1 MKKNNKRNLS
11 RAIIFV
17 LILSFSFLIWQLYL
31 DYKLSL
37 IKDRKQSGV
46 PEFAFFDLED
56 NIITKKTL
64 PENSTVC
71 FLKLDLD
78 CSLCETLVEE
88 LKITDNK
95 VNDFFFI
102 VVAKGKKHALRSLQ
116 KEMKLNSVN
125 NVLITHDPKNNFDEI
140 FGLHPT
146 PFLIAYNAHGS
157 IIKKYT
163 VSIKLSAVLADI
175 KKTK

>member
-1 MKKNNKRNLS
+1 LKKNNKRNLS

-95 VNDFFFI
+95 VNDFFF
-102 VVAKGKKHALRSLQ
+102 LLSWQ
-116 KEMKLNSVN
+116 KE
-125 NVLITHDPKNNFDEI
+125 KNMHYA
-140 FGLHPT
+140 LC
-146 PFLIAYNAHGS
+146 
-157 IIKKYT
+157 KKR
-163 VSIKLSAVLADI
+163 
-175 KKTK
+175 